1 VTPASPRPAAP
12 ASDADRPAAPASD
25 ADRTVSSE
33 AVLSDEA
40 VELFR
45 RRGVGALAEKM
56 GIEILEMSAE
66 RAVGRMPVAGN
77 TQPVGILHGGAHVV
91 LAETLGSVAAN
102 VHAGAGRLAMGIELN
117 ASHSRSAATGWVT
130 GTCTAVHLGRTLTT
144 HQVVMTDDDGRL
156 LSTVRITNYLTD
168 SRG

>member
-1 VTPASPRPAAP
+1 MTDATTPSSALADTAGPATTPAN
-12 ASDADRPAAPASD
+12 DAE
-25 ADRTVSSE
+25 RTVHRD
-33 AVLSDEA
+33 AVLSDDA
-40 VELFR
+40 AALFG

-56 GIEILEMSAE
+56 GIEIVEMSAE
-66 RAVGRMPVAGN
+66 RAVGRMPVEGN

-117 ASHSRSAATGWVT
+117 ASHSRSATTGWVT
-130 GTCTAVHLGRTLTT
+130 GTCTAVHLGRTLAT
-144 HQVVMTDDDGRL
+144 HQVVMTDDEGRL

-168 SRG
+168 ARG

>member
-1 VTPASPRPAAP
+1 MTDQTTSSST
-12 ASDADRPAAPASD
+12 SDAE
-25 ADRTVSSE
+25 RTVSPD
-33 AVLSDEA
+33 AVLSADA
-40 VELFR
+40 ARLFS

-66 RAVGRMPVAGN
+66 RAVGRMPVEGN

-117 ASHSRSAATGWVT
+117 ASHSRSATTGWVT
-130 GTCTAVHLGRTLTT
+130 GTCTAVHLGRTLAT
-144 HQVVMTDDDGRL
+144 HQVVMTDDQGRL

-168 SRG
+168 AQD

>member
-1 VTPASPRPAAP
+1 MTDTTRAS
-12 ASDADRPAAPASD
+12 ASASNDAE
-25 ADRTVSSE
+25 RTV
-33 AVLSDEA
+33 AADARLSDEA
-40 VELFR
+40 VELFG

-56 GIEILEMSAE
+56 GIEIVEMSAE
-66 RAVGRMPVAGN
+66 RAVGRMPVEGN

-117 ASHSRSAATGWVT
+117 ASHSRSATTGWVT
-130 GTCTAVHLGRTLTT
+130 GTCTAIHLGRTLTT
-144 HQVVMTDDDGRL
+144 HQVVMTDDEGRL

-168 SRG
+168 ARQP

>member
-1 VTPASPRPAAP
+1 MTDATTSSSTPA
-12 ASDADRPAAPASD
+12 ASTNDAE
-25 ADRTVSSE
+25 RTVRPD
-33 AVLSDEA
+33 AALSDDA
-40 VELFR
+40 IELFG

-66 RAVGRMPVAGN
+66 RAVGRMPVEGN

-117 ASHSRSAATGWVT
+117 ASHSRSATTGWVT
-130 GTCTAVHLGRTLTT
+130 GTCTAVHLGRTLST
-144 HQVVMTDDDGRL
+144 HQVVMTDDQGRL

-168 SRG
+168 ART

>member
-1 VTPASPRPAAP
+1 MTDATTPSSALADTAEAAP
-12 ASDADRPAAPASD
+12 TSANDAE
-25 ADRTVSSE
+25 RTVRQD
-33 AVLSDEA
+33 AVLSDA
-40 VELFR
+40 AAALFG

-56 GIEILEMSAE
+56 GVEILEMSAE
-66 RAVGRMPVAGN
+66 RAVGRMPVEGN

-117 ASHSRSAATGWVT
+117 ASHSRSATTGWVT
-130 GTCTAVHLGRTLTT
+130 GTCTAVHLGRTLAT
-144 HQVVMTDDDGRL
+144 HQVVMTDDEGRL

-168 SRG
+168 ARG

>member
-1 VTPASPRPAAP
+1 MT
-12 ASDADRPAAPASD
+12 DATTSSSTND
-25 ADRTVSSE
+25 AERTVRPG
-33 AVLSDEA
+33 AVLSEDA
-40 VELFR
+40 VELFG

-66 RAVGRMPVAGN
+66 RAVGRMPVDGN

-117 ASHSRSAATGWVT
+117 ASHSRSATTGWVT
-130 GTCTAVHLGRTLTT
+130 GTCTAVHLGRTLAT

-168 SRG
+168 ARG

>member
-1 VTPASPRPAAP
+1 MTDATPASPVERPQGPAP
-12 ASDADRPAAPASD
+12 VPNDAH
-25 ADRTVSSE
+25 RTVAGD

-117 ASHSRSAATGWVT
+117 ASHSRSASAGWVT
-130 GTCTAVHLGRTLTT
+130 GTCTSVHLGRTLTT
-144 HQVVMTDDDGRL
+144 HLVVMTDDDGRL

-168 SRG
+168 ARD

>member
-1 VTPASPRPAAP
+1 MSTPSAVPNDAERTV
-12 ASDADRPAAPASD
+12 ASDASLSD
-25 ADRTVSSE
+25 A
-33 AVLSDEA
+33 A

-56 GIEILEMSAE
+56 GIVIDEMSAE
-66 RAVGRMPVAGN
+66 RAVGRMPVDGN

-102 VHAGAGRLAMGIELN
+102 VHAGAGRVAMGIELN

-130 GTCTAVHLGRTLTT
+130 GTCTALHLGSTLTT
-144 HQVVMTDDDGRL
+144 HQVVMTDDRGRL
-156 LSTVRITNYLTD
+156 LSTVRITNFLTD
-168 SRG
+168 ARDR

>member
-1 VTPASPRPAAP
+1 VTDATPASP
-12 ASDADRPAAPASD
+12 RPAAPASD

>member
-1 VTPASPRPAAP
+1 MSSTSPAVPNDAARTV
-12 ASDADRPAAPASD
+12 ASD
-25 ADRTVSSE
+25 
-33 AVLSDEA
+33 AVLSDA
-40 VELFR
+40 ASDLFA

-56 GIEILEMSAE
+56 GIEIIEMSAE
-66 RAVGRMPVAGN
+66 RAVGRMPVEGN

-117 ASHSRSAATGWVT
+117 ATHSRSTATGWVT
-130 GTCTAVHLGRTLTT
+130 GTCTAVHLGRTLAT

-168 SRG
+168 ARG